1 MLVSPQFKPYAFE
14 KNILVKML
22 NKFVKTFKIFDK
34 IEESNKKTVG
44 LFEGLSQS
52 VELLLQE

>member
-1 MLVSPQFKPYAFE
+1 M
-14 KNILVKML
+14 ILKEIFIKML

-34 IEESNKKTVG
+34 IEESNNKTVG

-52 VELLLQE
+52 V